1 MNKLRSLHTKEKS
14 GKGFFMGYIYAI
26 LNYLRT
32 EKARHDVFDYFR
44 AAVIMAAAMAVIRIG
59 LEIFR

>member
-1 MNKLRSLHTKEKS
+1 
-14 GKGFFMGYIYAI
+14 MGYIYAI

-32 EKARHDVFDYFR
+32 EKARHDLFDYFR

-59 LEIFR
+59 LEIIR